1 MKTSHNAEE
10 PEFRSWRSYWQFAD
24 QIQTKQRYVWDVGVQ
39 AFLSVVSHTLRERA
53 VEISE
58 GKLLWRAQLGIDKR
72 CIEDDDGNF
81 VEIEPRGFP
90 RERMKPL
97 PNSKSEGRVN
107 PAGIPVLYMAT
118 DKRTAISEVRPW
130 IGHGV
135 SVAQFRVRRRLKAV
149 DLSKKRDDSKLGRN
163 IPVDDEGW
171 QLEEPSDPKDKEQYV
186 WRDIERAFSRPV
198 ALSDNRTAYIPT
210 QILAELFRREGFD
223 AVIYRSALGESGRN
237 VALFNLNDAEILN
250 CSPFEVRG
258 LEITFKQI
266 GNPWFN
272 DQGNNQR

>member
-1 MKTSHNAEE
+1 MSTSHTPQES
-10 PEFRSWRSYWQFAD
+10 EFRSWRSYWKFAD
-24 QIQTKQRYVWDVGVQ
+24 HVQTKRRFVWDADIQ
-39 AFLSVVSHTLRERA
+39 AFLSAVSQTLRERT

-58 GKLLWRAQLGIDKR
+58 GKLLWRAQSGIDR
-72 CIEDDDGNF
+72 RRIEDDDGKL
-81 VEIEPRGFP
+81 VEIEPRGFR

-97 PNSKSEGRVN
+97 PNSNSEGRVN

-163 IPVDDEGW
+163 IPVDEEGW
-171 QLEEPSDPKDKEQYV
+171 WPEEPSDPKDKEQYV
-186 WRDIERAFSRPV
+186 WRDIEEAFLRPV
-198 ALSDNRTAYIPT
+198 TLNDNRTAYIPT
-210 QILAELFRREGFD
+210 QILAELFHREGFD
-223 AVIYRSALGESGRN
+223 AVIYRSALGKSGRN

-250 CSPFEVRG
+250 CSPYEVRG

-272 DQGNNQR
+272 HQGD